1 MKNISIIGSGTMGIG
16 IAQIASD
23 YNHKVVIYDKSKK
36 SLKIAKEKLEK
47 ILNRLIEKQKID
59 KKGSKRILTNI
70 KFSDSIKEI
79 EKAEIVIEAIVE
91 DLAMKKDVF
100 QEIENLVSENCI
112 IATNTSSISITS
124 IASACKTPERVIGM
138 HFFNPAPLMPL
149 VEIIPAI
156 QTSNDTIKK
165 TMTLSESWKK
175 TTVLCKDI
183 PGFIVN
189 RLARSFYSESI
200 RIYEENIANKE
211 TIDWAMKE
219 LGGFRMGPFE
229 LMDYIGND
237 VNYKV
242 TETIFNEFYFDQ
254 RYKPSITQKR
264 LVEAGYF
271 GRKSGR
277 GYYNYLVNEN
287 LKINQN
293 RELGKK
299 IVWRVLCMLINE
311 AIDALYL
318 KIASKEDIDKAM
330 KNGVN
335 YPKGLLEWGDEIGHR
350 VILEEIIKLRETYS
364 EDRYR
369 PSPLLIYLSKNEK
382 KIFENAEK

>member
-23 YNHKVVIYDKSKK
+23 HNHKVIIYDKSKK
-36 SLKIAKEKLEK
+36 ALKTAKEKLEK

-59 KKGSKRILTNI
+59 KKESKRILTNI

-79 EKAEIVIEAIVE
+79 EKAEIVVEAIIE
-91 DLAMKKDVF
+91 DLGIKKDMF
-100 QEIENLVSENCI
+100 QKIENLVSDKCI

-175 TTVLCKDI
+175 TTVLCKDT

-242 TETIFNEFYFDQ
+242 TESSFYF
-254 RYKPSITQKR
+254 
-264 LVEAGYF
+264 
-271 GRKSGR
+271 
-277 GYYNYLVNEN
+277 
-287 LKINQN
+287 
-293 RELGKK
+293 
-299 IVWRVLCMLINE
+299 
-311 AIDALYL
+311 
-318 KIASKEDIDKAM
+318 
-330 KNGVN
+330 
-335 YPKGLLEWGDEIGHR
+335 
-350 VILEEIIKLRETYS
+350 IIRCSLFFS
-364 EDRYR
+364 
-369 PSPLLIYLSKNEK
+369 
-382 KIFENAEK
+382 